1 MIDPTRVRS
10 PRDTHSAPP
19 RLDRA
24 DAEAA
29 AERVLAGYRRQ
40 QQAATQDIAGGRGT
54 ARWIVVVVMAL
65 LGVGAGALLGSTR
78 GLGAVG
84 ACAMGLL
91 GIVLGVIATRR

>member
-10 PRDTHSAPP
+10 PRDSHSAPP

-29 AERVLAGYRRQ
+29 AERVLADYRRY
-40 QQAATQDIAGGRGT
+40 QQAATQDVGRGRSA
-54 ARWIVVVVMAL
+54 ARWVVVIVMAV
-65 LGVGAGALLGSTR
+65 LGAGAGALLGSVR
-78 GLGAVG
+78 GLGAAG
-84 ACAMGLL
+84 AGAMGLL